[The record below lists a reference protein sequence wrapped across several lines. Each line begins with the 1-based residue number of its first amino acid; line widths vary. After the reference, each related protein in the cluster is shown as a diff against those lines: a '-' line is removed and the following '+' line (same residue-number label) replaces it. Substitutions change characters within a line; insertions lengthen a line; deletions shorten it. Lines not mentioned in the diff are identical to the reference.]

1 MLAGILP
8 SKWVLLLLAALIT
21 ACIFFDQRNEINK
34 ATLRTT
40 QTELA
45 QAQRDLKIQTQT
57 INALQ
62 RDATVQAELMKQ
74 ANAGIAAA
82 REQALEDAR
91 ALMQR
96 DLGKEANV
104 DALALQTAVNEQWRR
119 YLQNIRL
126 TSTK

>member
-1 MLAGILP
+1 MLEGLLP
-8 SKWVLLLLAALIT
+8 NKWVLLLMAALIA
-21 ACIFFDQRNEINK
+21 ACLLFYQRNEINK
-34 ATLRTT
+34 ATLRTA

-74 ANAGIAAA
+74 ASAGIAAA
-82 REQALEDAR
+82 REQALKDAR